1 MKIRYG
7 YGSYARHRSP
17 HPMQQQAQPPQQQ
30 AQYPAYQTPTDGM
43 YGMADQHAVMG
54 GMSDLNAWNNTQPT
68 PYPGYSH
75 SHANVSQPPRQTQAQ
90 APAAY
95 RQHMSYQQDP
105 QKMQYPT
112 QQGMMSGMIQQQSYP
127 NQQAQQRVPQQ
138 HYGQSA
144 HPMYSNPPQTTQNTQ
159 GYANYGPTAA
169 IPHQTARS
177 AQHVGYGHT
186 QMDQTAAY
194 QHYQVK
200 NDNKTVLYC
209 YHTFFD
215 CVEKKKYTHLKI

>member
-1 MKIRYG
+1 MIFFPSPNNFRYG

-17 HPMQQQAQPPQQQ
+17 HPMQQQAQTPQQQ

-43 YGMADQHAVMG
+43 YGMAEQHVMG
-54 GMSDLNAWNNTQPT
+54 GMGDLNAWNNTQPS

-75 SHANVSQPPRQTQAQ
+75 SHVANVANVANVTQPPRQTQAQ
-90 APAAY
+90 GPSAY

-112 QQGMMSGMIQQQSYP
+112 VAQQGMMSGMIQQQSYP

-144 HPMYSNPPQTTQNTQ
+144 HPMYSNPPQATQNTQ
-159 GYANYGPTAA
+159 SYANYGPSAA

-186 QMDQTAAY
+186 QMDQSAAY
-194 QHYQVK
+194 QHYQVTSAGH
-200 NDNKTVLYC
+200 NSIPLY
-209 YHTFFD
+209 
-215 CVEKKKYTHLKI
+215 V